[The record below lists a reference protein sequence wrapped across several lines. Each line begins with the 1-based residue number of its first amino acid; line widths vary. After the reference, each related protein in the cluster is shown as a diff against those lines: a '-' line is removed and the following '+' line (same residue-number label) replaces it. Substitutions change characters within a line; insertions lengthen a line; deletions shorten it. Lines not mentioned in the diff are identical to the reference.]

1 MATLGTYAAGELGGA
16 HSPDVIVDAFGAYCF
31 LAGIPA
37 GSRWRPIGATYW
49 PALGCT
55 RTALLQQVHPLPVSD
70 LKTPIRQRMVAMTP
84 PPPSSMLQ
92 VELAASAG
100 RAGSENAHPC
110 QQQLGRAM
118 STLNVGGRGVK
129 LEAAHVGDG
138 RFKTRHR

>member
-1 MATLGTYAAGELGGA
+1 MTTLGTYAAGELGGA

-55 RTALLQQVHPLPVSD
+55 RTALLQQVHSPPASD
-70 LKTPIRQRMVAMTP
+70 FKTPIRQRMVAMTP

-110 QQQLGRAM
+110 RQQLGPAM
-118 STLNVGGRGVK
+118 STLNVGGAGGCQV
-129 LEAAHVGDG
+129 
-138 RFKTRHR
+138 